1 MGSFKVFKFLG
12 GFLTNPF
19 EVGSVIPSSK
29 YLARAILKELDF
41 SRIGLIVEYGPGTG
55 AFTKFLFT
63 AIENSK
69 AQLRLIEF
77 NQEFVTYLEKRFPGV
92 VVRKD
97 RAANVKNILTRPDE
111 KVDVVISSLPFT
123 FFPWE
128 ETASTIKETYEV
140 LNKGGVFRTYLYLH
154 TLPLSKHRRLLA
166 LLRDLFGGV
175 ESWTCFANVP
185 PALVIECR
193 KK

>member
-1 MGSFKVFKFLG
+1 M
-12 GFLTNPF
+12 
-19 EVGSVIPSSK
+19 
-29 YLARAILKELDF
+29 
-41 SRIGLIVEYGPGTG
+41 IVEYGPGTG
-55 AFTKFLFT
+55 AFTKYLFP
-63 AIENSK
+63 ALENSK

-154 TLPLSKHRRLLA
+154 TLPLRKHRRLLA
-166 LLRDLFGGV
+166 LLRELFGDV
-175 ESWTCFANVP
+175 EYWTCFANVP